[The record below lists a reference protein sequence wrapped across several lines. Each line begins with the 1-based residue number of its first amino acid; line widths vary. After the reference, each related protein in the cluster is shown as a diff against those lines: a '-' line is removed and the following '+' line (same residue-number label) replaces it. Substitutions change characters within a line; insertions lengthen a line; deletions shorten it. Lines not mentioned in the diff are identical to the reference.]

1 MHWVGVARPKYIIFW
16 LHFASTKFFPY
27 IFKIFPHLF
36 VKCGVG
42 FQPSRKKL
50 RLMKIENP
58 KRTKNLNEIIKNY
71 IRVSVEFMIPRDLRW
86 VGEFALG
93 RGRAP

>member
-36 VKCGVG
+36 IKCGVG
-42 FQPSRKKL
+42 FQPSQKKFKRNENLKPKDHKLETRKIK
-50 RLMKIENP
+50 
-58 KRTKNLNEIIKNY
+58 KN